1 MPSYI
6 RSGGGYMSGGGGGGG
21 SDGCCCVD
29 NSIDRNS
36 ALFFTKLADKLL
48 EMSKSVEARIEEIR
62 KNCNNPTQSRG
73 FLFASIEVPKMT
85 IAVNQE
91 FFEYVRRHG
100 PPPKGKFEPLKL
112 HLIRIELGIPSEYV
126 DTCHG

>member
-1 MPSYI
+1 M
-6 RSGGGYMSGGGGGGG
+6 GGGGG
-21 SDGCCCVD
+21 SDNGCCCVD

-62 KNCNNPTQSRG
+62 KNCNKPTASRG
-73 FLFASIEVPKMT
+73 FLFASIEVPTMT
-85 IAVNQE
+85 IAVPQE
-91 FFEYVRRHG
+91 YLEYIRRHG

-112 HLIRIELGIPSEYV
+112 HLIRIEFGIPSEYE
-126 DTCHG
+126 DACTPKTMRSE